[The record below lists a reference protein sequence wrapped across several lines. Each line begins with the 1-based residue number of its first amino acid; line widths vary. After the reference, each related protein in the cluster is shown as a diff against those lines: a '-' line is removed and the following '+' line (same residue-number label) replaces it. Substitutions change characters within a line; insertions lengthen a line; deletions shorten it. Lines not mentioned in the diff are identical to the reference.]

1 MARLSLPGGGQR
13 VWRAGSGSA
22 VLPGGWT
29 CRLEPGPLLARRL
42 GTWDPQRFQAGS
54 PPLRF
59 LCQTINQRFG
69 TLSVTGR
76 GCLGASVGG
85 ADERGHSRSR
95 GEPAGGAGDEGR
107 VEKRWVTLL
116 NWMERERASG
126 WAPGRMWGS
135 GVGVQPGRMG
145 AGGWRLRPGPWWVCL
160 GTLRPLIQ

>member
-1 MARLSLPGGGQR
+1 MACRFWECGVAGRVDMPAGAWPFACQAAWHLGPTEVPSRKSTSPLSMSNHKST
-13 VWRAGSGSA
+13 V
-22 VLPGGWT
+22 
-29 CRLEPGPLLARRL
+29 
-42 GTWDPQRFQAGS
+42 WDPVSNRKRLLGG
-54 PPLRF
+54 
-59 LCQTINQRFG
+59 LC
-69 TLSVTGR
+69 
-76 GCLGASVGG
+76 GG

>member
-22 VLPGGWT
+22 VLPGGWAG
-29 CRLEPGPLLARRL
+29 RLDPGPLFASRL

-59 LCQTINQRFG
+59 LCRTINQRFG

-85 ADERGHSRSR
+85 LMREDTLGPGGSLRVGLGTR
-95 GEPAGGAGDEGR
+95 GELR
-107 VEKRWVTLL
+107 
-116 NWMERERASG
+116 N
-126 WAPGRMWGS
+126 
-135 GVGVQPGRMG
+135 VG
-145 AGGWRLRPGPWWVCL
+145 
-160 GTLRPLIQ
+160 